1 MNPNLNLDSTDY
13 GCEIRLVWLHLLTS
27 GSEYGPLVGVLPETA
42 SASQY
47 ISDRVSFTE
56 NTLPCVSSVDLSRTV
71 SFDAI
76 MFALY
81 HKKQH
86 QQKKNY
92 DIFFLWQISLLQNN
106 VKTEVD
112 CKPLKK
118 FQTVARNGS
127 INF

>member
-86 QQKKNY
+86 QQKK
-92 DIFFLWQISLLQNN
+92 IMTFFSSGRFHFYR
-106 VKTEVD
+106 TT
-112 CKPLKK
+112 LKLK
-118 FQTVARNGS
+118 LTVNL
-127 INF
+127 